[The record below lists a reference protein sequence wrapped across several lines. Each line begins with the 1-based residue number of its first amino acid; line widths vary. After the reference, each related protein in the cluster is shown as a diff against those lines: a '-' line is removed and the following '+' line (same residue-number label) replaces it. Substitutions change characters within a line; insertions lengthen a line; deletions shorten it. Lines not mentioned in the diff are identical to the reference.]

1 MVRMQWIGLTGGIAA
16 GKSAVAARL
25 AELGAVVIDADAIA
39 RLVVEPGEPALAAIA
54 ETFGAG
60 VLDGS
65 GRLDRPALAAIVF
78 ADPAAR
84 AALES
89 ITHPAIA
96 QRVRRMRAEA
106 LERNPDAVIVYD
118 VPLLAEGGRAE
129 GFDLVV
135 VVHADVEAR
144 IRRMVELRGMD
155 PAQARRRVAAQA
167 SDEDRLAIADV
178 VIDANG
184 TLAHTLEQTDA
195 LWLRLTSQSA
205 QQRGEQ

>member
-25 AELGAVVIDADAIA
+25 AEQGAVVIDADAIA

-54 ETFGAG
+54 ETFGTG
-60 VLDGS
+60 VLDES
-65 GRLDRPALAAIVF
+65 GRLDRQALAAIVF

-89 ITHPAIA
+89 ITHPVIVE
-96 QRVRRMRAEA
+96 RVRRLRAEA
-106 LERNPDAVIVYD
+106 LEKDPDAVIVYD
-118 VPLLAEGGRAE
+118 VPLLAEGGQTE

-135 VVHADVEAR
+135 VVHADVESR

-155 PAQARRRVAAQA
+155 PAEARRRVDAQA